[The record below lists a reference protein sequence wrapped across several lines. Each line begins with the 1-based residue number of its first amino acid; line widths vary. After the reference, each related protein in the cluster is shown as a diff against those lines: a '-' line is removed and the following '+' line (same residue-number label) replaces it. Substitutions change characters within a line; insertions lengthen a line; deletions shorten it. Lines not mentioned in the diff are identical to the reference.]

1 MNESEY
7 NCFFFFICEMLSICY
22 AAVTMKNGRQLE
34 K

>member
-1 MNESEY
+1 MKVNTIV
-7 NCFFFFICEMLSICY
+7 FFFICEMLSICY